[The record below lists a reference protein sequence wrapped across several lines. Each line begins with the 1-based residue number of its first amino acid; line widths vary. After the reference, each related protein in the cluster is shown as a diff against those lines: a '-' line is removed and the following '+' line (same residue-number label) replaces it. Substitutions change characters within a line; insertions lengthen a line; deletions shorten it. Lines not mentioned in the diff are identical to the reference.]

1 MEDIMGKPDL
11 GTKCTCAGCGLRFY
25 DLNRTPGT
33 CPKCGVE
40 QVPEKPRAA
49 RVARSSFGTKRP
61 YRQDPVFATEEAEP
75 VVAADEEDPDAD
87 DGEAPVEP
95 DDDVDDDDVAEIVPG
110 RVEAA
115 T

>member
-1 MEDIMGKPDL
+1 
-11 GTKCTCAGCGLRFY
+11 
-25 DLNRTPGT
+25 
-33 CPKCGVE
+33 
-40 QVPEKPRAA
+40 
-49 RVARSSFGTKRP
+49 
-61 YRQDPVFATEEAEP
+61 VFATEEAEP